1 MKLVPLRIF
10 SGLIFAAAACAQ
22 AHAIEIRVSSKALE
36 QTLTRQLFTGEGGRY
51 YIRGNAKSACYV
63 YAEDPKISFVNDRIV
78 VHVKTHSKLGTSL
91 RGACLGIGL
100 NTDADVSVIP
110 DAQGEIVG
118 FRDARIEHLSES
130 KELNF
135 LLVPFLSRQLPQQMK
150 VNAADLM
157 RQLLANST
165 QTTGYDL
172 RLDNLK
178 IHSMMVD
185 QDALAVDLDGTLSV
199 H

>member
-1 MKLVPLRIF
+1 MKVSPLRIF
-10 SGLIFAAAACAQ
+10 LGWTLAVAACAQ
-22 AHAIEIRVSSKALE
+22 AHAIELRISSKALE
-36 QTLTRQLFTGEGGRY
+36 QTLAKQLFTGDGIRY

-63 YAEDPKISFVNDRIV
+63 YAENPKVSFVNDRVV
-78 VHVKTHSKLGTSL
+78 VHVKTHSKLGTSV
-91 RGACLGIGL
+91 RGACIGIGL
-100 NTDADVSVIP
+100 NTDADVSIIP
-110 DAQGEIVG
+110 DAQGEIIG

-150 VNAADLM
+150 VNAATLM
-157 RQLLANST
+157 RQLLSNSA

-172 RLDNLK
+172 KLDNLK
-178 IHSMMVD
+178 IHSMLVD
-185 QDALAVDLDGTLSV
+185 GDALAVDIDGTLSV

>member
-10 SGLIFAAAACAQ
+10 FGLIFAAAACAQ
-22 AHAIEIRVSSKALE
+22 ARAIELRVSSKALE
-36 QTLTRQLFTGEGGRY
+36 QTLARQLFTGEGGRY

-63 YAEDPKISFVNDRIV
+63 YAEDPKITFVNDRLV

-91 RGACLGIGL
+91 RGACIGIGL

-157 RQLLANST
+157 RQLLSSSA

-185 QDALAVDLDGTLSV
+185 KDALAVDLDGTLSV